1 MKSELTQIRA
11 GNRRVANWR
20 IVAGILALLLIQSVL
35 GRLDAE
41 ARLEDAE
48 YAAARHLAAP
58 GKMNAPTYQP
68 LRIQTL
74 RGEI

>member
-1 MKSELTQIRA
+1 MKLR
-11 GNRRVANWR
+11 NWR
-20 IVAGILALLLIQSVL
+20 IVAGILVLLLIQSVL

-48 YAAARHLAAP
+48 YAAARHHLAAP
-58 GKMNAPTYQP
+58 GKQISPTHQP